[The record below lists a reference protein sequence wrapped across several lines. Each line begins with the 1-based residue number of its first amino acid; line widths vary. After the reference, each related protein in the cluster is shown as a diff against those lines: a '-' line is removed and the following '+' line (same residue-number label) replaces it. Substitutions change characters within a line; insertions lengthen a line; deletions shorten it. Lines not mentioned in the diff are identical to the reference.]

1 MASEWLNLESMNT
14 TEFNTLIQSRR
25 SVFPKDYT
33 GEKVDDAIIQQMLEN
48 ANWAPTHKF
57 TEPWR
62 FIVYTGE
69 GRKKLA
75 ELHASVY
82 KQKTQAD
89 GTFKE
94 ERYQNL
100 LTKPLDSSHIIL
112 IYMKRDEKKSVPEV
126 EELGSVFCAVQ
137 NMYLTATAHGVG
149 CYLST
154 GGVTYFE
161 ESKEAFG
168 LSPEDKIIGFLH
180 VGIIKSDFSPRARRN
195 PIDEKVIWYS

>member
-1 MASEWLNLESMNT
+1 MTT
-14 TEFNTLIQSRR
+14 TELNSLIKKRR
-25 SVFPKDYT
+25 SVFPKDYS
-33 GEKVDDAIIQQMLEN
+33 GEKVDDTIIRQMLEN

-75 ELHASVY
+75 DLQASVY
-82 KQKTQAD
+82 KRKTELD

-100 LTKPLDSSHIIL
+100 LTKPFESSHIML
-112 IYMKRDEKKSVPEV
+112 VYMKRDEKKSLPEI
-126 EELGSVFCAVQ
+126 EEMGAVFCAVQ
-137 NMYLTATAHGVG
+137 NMYLTATAYGVG

-154 GGVTYFE
+154 GGVTFFE
-161 ESKEAFG
+161 EANEAFG
-168 LSPEDKIIGFLH
+168 LSKEDRILGFFH
-180 VGIIKSDFSPRARRN
+180 VGVPKHLDQPARRN
-195 PIDEKVIWYS
+195 PVDEKVVWVTD

>member
-1 MASEWLNLESMNT
+1 MTT
-14 TEFNTLIQSRR
+14 TELNSLIKSRR

-33 GEKVDDAIIQQMLEN
+33 GEKVDDAIVQQMLEN

-62 FIVYTGE
+62 FIVYTDE

-75 ELHASVY
+75 ELQAAVY
-82 KQKTQAD
+82 KQKTELD

-100 LTKPLDSSHIIL
+100 LTKPFESSHIML
-112 IYMKRDEKKSVPEV
+112 VYMKRDEKKSLPEI
-126 EELGSVFCAVQ
+126 EEMGAVFCAIQ
-137 NMYLTATAHGVG
+137 NMYLTATAYGVG

-154 GGVTYFE
+154 GGVTFFK
-161 ESKEAFG
+161 ESNAAFG
-168 LSPEDKIIGFLH
+168 LSPDDRIVGFFHIGQPKNTNLA
-180 VGIIKSDFSPRARRN
+180 GRRN
-195 PIDEKVIWYS
+195 PVESKVTWVKG

>member
-1 MASEWLNLESMNT
+1 MTPSEL
-14 TEFNTLIQSRR
+14 NTLVKSRR
-25 SVFPKDYT
+25 STFPKDYT
-33 GEKVDDAIIQQMLEN
+33 GEKVDDAIVQQMLEN

-75 ELHASVY
+75 ELQATVY
-82 KQKTQAD
+82 KQKTELD

-100 LTKPLDSSHIIL
+100 LTKPFESSHVIL
-112 IYMKRDEKKSVPEV
+112 VYMKRDEKKSVPEI
-126 EELGSVFCAVQ
+126 EEMGAVFCAVQ
-137 NMYLTATAHGVG
+137 NMYLTGAAYGVG

-154 GGVTYFE
+154 GGVTFFPE
-161 ESKEAFG
+161 ANAAFG
-168 LSPEDKIIGFLH
+168 LSPEDRIVGFFHIGMPKSTNL
-180 VGIIKSDFSPRARRN
+180 VGRRN
-195 PIDEKVIWYS
+195 PVEGKVTWVKE